1 MDNNNIYISRP
12 DRAVAE
18 IILDKP
24 ERRNAIDLNMMLRL
38 KELLIQAENDRDV
51 RAVILKG
58 KGDHFSSGAD
68 LKAAPEGGYS
78 IDEKRDSLMKYN
90 HVIKTILNME
100 TPVISVVR
108 GYAVGGAMSLAL
120 ACDIIFAA
128 TDAKFFGNFVKV
140 GIVPEMGAMMILPQL
155 IGINRAKE
163 LWFSGEVIDGR
174 RAYELGIANRLCEP
188 EDIDG
193 DALAFAKELSQM
205 PRIAVGITKRVT
217 NYTVLSGIDQLLEC
231 EQQTSPFCG
240 STDEFKRRRED
251 FLNKSK

>member
-1 MDNNNIYISRP
+1 MDNIYLERP

-18 IILDKP
+18 IVLDKP
-24 ERRNAIDLNMMLRL
+24 ERRNAIDLNMMLKL
-38 KELLIQAENDRDV
+38 NELLMQAEDDADI
-51 RAVILKG
+51 RAVIIKG
-58 KGDHFSSGAD
+58 RGEHFSSGAD

-90 HVIKTILNME
+90 RVVKTILGME

-128 TDAKFFGNFVKV
+128 TDARFFGNFVKV

-163 LWFSGEVIDGR
+163 LWFSGEVVDGR
-174 RAYELGIANRLCEP
+174 RAYELGIVNRLCEP
-188 EDIDG
+188 ESIDG
-193 DALAFAKELSQM
+193 EALDFARELSRM
-205 PRIAVGITKRVT
+205 PRMAVGITKRVT
-217 NYTVLSGIDQLLEC
+217 NATVLNGIDQLLEC
-231 EQQTSPFCG
+231 EQQASPFCG
-240 STDEFKRRRED
+240 STDEFKRRRES
-251 FLNKSK
+251 FLNKSR